1 MKRFGTRLLKNRQD
15 VRIFADDLPDHRRSR
30 VMIGRADD
38 AGGLAA
44 LAMTGELL
52 SERSYSCLAGTSET
66 GSGEGRMARWLAY
79 PVNLERQEDGS
90 ILVSL
95 PDIPEALTEG
105 ATEEEALAET
115 GDCLIAALGGYIQAR
130 RAIPR
135 PSAGRG
141 RTVVPLPALVA
152 VKSALYCA
160 MRAEGIGNTALAER
174 LGVSEGAVRRLIDPD
189 HRSHIG
195 QVEAALHALGQR
207 LVIATQAA

>member
-1 MKRFGTRLLKNRQD
+1 MTRR
-15 VRIFADDLPDHRRSR
+15 
-30 VMIGRADD
+30 
-38 AGGLAA
+38 
-44 LAMTGELL
+44 
-52 SERSYSCLAGTSET
+52 
-66 GSGEGRMARWLAY
+66 LAY

-90 ILVSL
+90 ILVSF

-105 ATEEEALAET
+105 ATEEEALAEAE
-115 GDCLIAALGGYIQAR
+115 DCLIAALGGYIQAR

-141 RTVVPLPALVA
+141 RTLVPLPALVA
-152 VKSALYCA
+152 AKSALYCA
-160 MRAEGIGNTALAER
+160 MRTQGVGNTALAER